1 MVERGYQYKKMAKDE
16 EIVNS
21 DKPEDE
27 YIDSPKRR
35 DFMTAVIGG
44 AAALY
49 GTGIGYIILRY
60 LSTGVEVAQD
70 TATLNVKVDNAADLA
85 NNSAT
90 MFQFGVKPGLLIKDE
105 AGELHAYSAVCKHL
119 GCTVAYQ
126 PEQKRIFCACHSGV
140 YDYKTG
146 KNIAGPPPEPLDV
159 LKVNKAKD
167 GIYITK
173 S

>member
-1 MVERGYQYKKMAKDE
+1 MAKDK
-16 EIVNS
+16 EILNP

-27 YIDSPKRR
+27 FIDSPARR
-35 DFMTAVIGG
+35 DFMTAAI
-44 AAALY
+44 ASASALY
-49 GTGIGYIILRY
+49 AGGIGYIVLRY
-60 LSTGVEVAQD
+60 LSSGVEVAQD
-70 TATLNVKVDNAADLA
+70 VSTLNVKVDKAADLA

-90 MFQFGVKPGLLIKDE
+90 MFQFGAKPGLLIKDE
-105 AGELHAYSAVCKHL
+105 TGELHAYSAVCKHL

-126 PEQKRIFCACHSGV
+126 SDQKRIFCACHSGV